1 MKPPN
6 LSEWALRHQQMVFY
20 LIIVF
25 MIGGVISYFQLG
37 RAEDPDFTFK
47 VMVVRTLWPGASA
60 QQVEQQLTE
69 RIEKKLAETP
79 WVDVLRT
86 ASRPG
91 ESLTVVLLKDY
102 TPKTEVSEAWRQVR
116 KKLDDIHHTLPP
128 GVQGPFPNDE
138 FGDIQIKIFALTA
151 KDDKTGYTMGDL
163 RREADRLAR
172 ELRRVDDVKKIELI
186 GVQDEKIYIDVSPAR
201 LAAMGLVPGQVF
213 DALQRQ
219 NAVAPAGHVETE
231 TDRVRL
237 RVSGPFDS
245 VDALREATLAVGG
258 RSFRLG
264 DIARVTRGLADPP
277 QPRMR
282 VAGRDAIGLGVV
294 MAKGGNVIDL
304 GEKLSA
310 AMARLQQDLPVG
322 IEVHV
327 VADQPQVVKTSLN
340 LFVRTLG
347 EAVLIVLAVSFLSLG
362 WRTGTVVA
370 LSIPLVLAITFLAMK
385 AFGID
390 LQRISLGALVI
401 ALGLLVDDAIITAE
415 MMVVKMEQGWDRF
428 KAATFAYTS
437 TAFPMLTGTLITAA
451 GFTPVGFAKSG
462 AGEYTI
468 SIFQVV
474 TIALLVSWLVA
485 VVFTPWLGYK
495 LLDPVSLRAIGEK
508 HGGDVY
514 DSPFYRRFRALVE
527 WCLRHRWLVIFATVG
542 FFGLSLVAFNT
553 GVQKQF
559 FPAASRPEIMVDIWL
574 PQGASL
580 KATEREVKRVE
591 ALLAKDDN
599 IVSWSSYI
607 GNGAPRFFLSLDQQ
621 LFADNFGQ
629 MVIVTRGLT
638 EREALK
644 NRLEAAFDAAD
655 GSWSHLRLRV
665 VRLENGPPVGYP
677 VQFRILGE
685 DLAALRDGA
694 ESISTLMR
702 AHPNL
707 RNVNFDWND
716 RVKSVR
722 VEIDQARARALG
734 VSSQD
739 VALTLQGWLVG
750 ATVTQFR
757 ENDQLIDVVWRA
769 SVARSRGP
777 ACGDATAE
785 EDAKIAASKSGGGI
799 PLADATPPR
808 CGSPSAASGRA
819 GAERGATAADNFAD
833 PRSLQRLPD
842 LDIVATSGRHIP
854 LAQVAKL
861 VPVLEEGLIW
871 RRDRLP
877 AITIRADIVG
887 SLQPQAASVQIDQQ
901 LGDLRAKLPPGFRI
915 EVGGSIEES
924 AKGEDSIKAVVPLM
938 IVGVITLLMIQLQN
952 ISRTIMVLLTAPLGL
967 IGVTLALL
975 LFQVPYGF
983 VANLGV
989 IALMGMILR
998 NSVILVDQI
1007 EQDEAEGKSAWEAI
1021 VSSTVRRFRPIT
1033 LTAAASVLAMIPL
1046 TRQVFW
1052 GPMAVAIMGGLI
1064 VATVLTCLFLPA
1076 LYAAWFRVRE
1086 PGTDPGVEA

>member
-1 MKPPN
+1 MRQIN
-6 LSEWALRHQQMVFY
+6 LSEWALRHQQMVLY

-25 MIGGVISYFQLG
+25 MIAGVISYFQLG
-37 RAEDPDFTFK
+37 RDEDPDFTLRS
-47 VMVVRTLWPGASA
+47 MVVRTLWPGASA
-60 QQVEQQLTE
+60 AQVEQQLTE
-69 RIEKKLAETP
+69 RIEKKLTETP

-86 ASRPG
+86 ASKPG
-91 ESLTVVLLKDY
+91 ESLTIISLKDY
-102 TPKTEVSEAWRQVR
+102 TPKAEVPEAWRQVR
-116 KKLDDIHHTLPP
+116 KKLDDIRHTLPE

-138 FGDIQIKIFALTA
+138 FGDVQIKIFALTA
-151 KDDKTGYTMGDL
+151 RDDQAGYGMGDL

-172 ELRRVDDVKKIELI
+172 ELRQVEDVKRVELI
-186 GVQDEKIYIDVSPAR
+186 GVQDEKIYIDVNPAR
-201 LAAMGLVPGQVF
+201 LAAMGLVPTQVF

-219 NAVAPAGHVETE
+219 NAVVPAGHVETE

-245 VDALREATLAVGG
+245 VDALREATLVVGG
-258 RSFRLG
+258 RTFRLD

-282 VAGRDAIGLGVV
+282 VADREAIGLGVV
-294 MAKGGNVIDL
+294 MTKGGNVIRL
-304 GEKLSA
+304 GENLSE
-310 AMARLQQDLPVG
+310 AMTRLQQDLPVG
-322 IEVHV
+322 IDVHV
-327 VADQPQVVKTSLN
+327 VADQPQIVKSSLN
-340 LFVRTLG
+340 LFVRVLG
-347 EAVLIVLAVSFLSLG
+347 EAVIIVLAVSFLSLG
-362 WRTGTVVA
+362 WRTGAVVA
-370 LSIPLVLAITFLAMK
+370 LSIPLVLAMTFLAMK
-385 AFGID
+385 VFGID

-401 ALGLLVDDAIITAE
+401 ALGLLVDDAIITVE

-437 TAFPMLTGTLITAA
+437 TAFPMLTGTLITVA
-451 GFTPVGFAKSG
+451 GFTPVGFARSA
-462 AGEYTI
+462 AGEYTF
-468 SIFQVV
+468 SIFSVV
-474 TIALLVSWLVA
+474 SIALVVSWIVA
-485 VVFTPWLGYK
+485 VVFTPYLGYR
-495 LLDPVSLRAIGEK
+495 LLDPAKLRTIAEG
-508 HGGDVY
+508 HGGDIY
-514 DSPFYRRFRALVE
+514 DSAFYRRLRALVV
-527 WCLRHRWLVIFATVG
+527 WCLRHRWLVIGATTGLFV
-542 FFGLSLVAFNT
+542 LSLLAFN
-553 GVQKQF
+553 GAVQKQF
-559 FPAASRPEIMVDIWL
+559 FPPANRPEIMVDIWL

-580 KATEREVKRVE
+580 KATEREVKRLE
-591 ALLAKDDN
+591 ALLGKDGN
-599 IVSWSSYI
+599 IASWSSYI

-629 MVIVTRGLT
+629 VVIVTRGLK

-644 NRLEAAFDAAD
+644 SRLETAFDAAD

-665 VRLENGPPVGYP
+665 VRLENGPPLGYP

-694 ESISTLMR
+694 ESISTVMR

-739 VALTLQGWLVG
+739 VALALQGWLVG

-769 SVARSRGP
+769 
-777 ACGDATAE
+777 
-785 EDAKIAASKSGGGI
+785 
-799 PLADATPPR
+799 
-808 CGSPSAASGRA
+808 
-819 GAERGATAADNFAD
+819 GAERGANSADASMAD
-833 PRSLQRLPD
+833 PADLRSLQRLPD
-842 LDIVATSGRHIP
+842 LDIVSASGRHIP
-854 LAQVAKL
+854 LAQVARL
-861 VPVLEEGLIW
+861 VPMLEEGLIW
-871 RRDRLP
+871 RRNRVP
-877 AITIRADIVG
+877 AITVQADIVG
-887 SLQPQAASVQIDQQ
+887 SMQPQTASTQIDQK
-901 LGDLRAKLPPGFRI
+901 LDKLRAALPPGFRI
-915 EVGGSIEES
+915 EVGGATEGS
-924 AKGEDSIKAVVPLM
+924 AKAENSIKAVVPLM
-938 IVGVITLLMIQLQN
+938 IVGVITLLMIQLQS

-1007 EQDEAEGKSAWEAI
+1007 EQDEAAGKSAWEAI
-1021 VSSTVRRFRPIT
+1021 VGSTVRRFRPIV

-1086 PGTDPGVEA
+1086 ADADSGAQA

>member
-1 MKPPN
+1 MNRLN
-6 LSEWALRHQQMVFY
+6 LSEWALRHPQMVLY
-20 LIIVF
+20 LIVVL
-25 MIGGVISYFQLG
+25 MLGGAVSFDRLG
-37 RAEDPDFTFK
+37 RAEDPDYTVK
-47 VMVVRTLWPGASA
+47 MMVVRTLWPGASA
-60 QQVEQQLTE
+60 AQVEQQLTE
-69 RIEKKLAETP
+69 RIEKKLAELP
-79 WVDVLRT
+79 SVDVLRT

-91 ESLTVVLLKDY
+91 ESLTIISLKD
-102 TPKTEVSEAWRQVR
+102 TSTKAEVAEAWRQVR
-116 KKLDDIHHTLPP
+116 KKLDDMRHTLPP

-138 FGDIQIKIFALTA
+138 FGDVQIKIFALTA
-151 KDDKTGYTMGDL
+151 RDDKAGHGMGDL
-163 RREADRLAR
+163 RREADKLAR
-172 ELRRVDDVKKIELI
+172 ELRRVADVKKIELI

-201 LAAMGLVPGQVF
+201 LAAMGLVPTQVF

-219 NAVAPAGHVETE
+219 NAVAPAGQVETE

-237 RVSGPFDS
+237 RVTGPFDS
-245 VDALREATLAVGG
+245 VEAIRETMLAVGG
-258 RSFRLG
+258 RSLRLG
-264 DIARVTRGLADPP
+264 DVARVSRGLADPP

-282 VAGRDAIGLGVV
+282 VAGRDAIGIGVV
-294 MAKGGNVIDL
+294 MAKGGNVIEL
-304 GEKLSA
+304 GDNLSKT
-310 AMARLQQDLPVG
+310 MERLRQDLPVG
-322 IEVHV
+322 IDVHGV
-327 VADQPQVVKTSLN
+327 FDQPQIVKTSLN

-347 EAVLIVLAVSFLSLG
+347 EAMVIVLAVSFLSLG

-370 LSIPLVLAITFLAMK
+370 LSIPLVLAITFIAMK

-401 ALGLLVDDAIITAE
+401 ALGLLVDDAIIAAE

-451 GFTPVGFAKSG
+451 GFTPVGFARSG

-474 TIALLVSWLVA
+474 TISLLVSWIVA

-495 LLDPVSLRAIGEK
+495 LLDPVRLRAIGEK
-508 HGGDVY
+508 HGGDIY

-527 WCLRHRWLVIFATVG
+527 WCLRHRWLVISATVG
-542 FFGLSLVAFNT
+542 AFALSLAAFNT

-559 FPAASRPEIMVDIWL
+559 FPPASRPEIMVDIWL

-591 ALLAKDDN
+591 ALLDKDEN
-599 IVSWSSYI
+599 IASWSSYI

-621 LFADNFGQ
+621 LYADNFGQ
-629 MVIVTRGLT
+629 MVIVTRGLK
-638 EREALK
+638 ERDAVK
-644 NRLEAAFDAAD
+644 SRLEAAFGAAD
-655 GSWSHLRLRV
+655 GSWSHLLLRV
-665 VRLENGPPVGYP
+665 VRLENGPPIGYP
-677 VQFRILGE
+677 VQFRVLGE
-685 DLAALRDGA
+685 DLAALRDNA
-694 ESISTLMR
+694 EGVARAMR
-702 AHPNL
+702 AHPGL
-707 RNVNFDWND
+707 SNVNFNWND

-739 VALTLQGWLVG
+739 VALTLQGWLTG

-769 SVARSRGP
+769 GAGSGT
-777 ACGDATAE
+777 G
-785 EDAKIAASKSGGGI
+785 AAM
-799 PLADATPPR
+799 
-808 CGSPSAASGRA
+808 
-819 GAERGATAADNFAD
+819 EFAD

-842 LDIVATSGRHIP
+842 LDIVSASGRHIP
-854 LAQVAKL
+854 LAQLARL

-871 RRDRLP
+871 RRNRLP
-877 AITIRADIVG
+877 AITVQADIVG
-887 SLQPQAASVQIDQQ
+887 RMQPQTVAEQIDQS
-901 LGDLRAKLPPGFRI
+901 LGKLRADLPPGFRI
-915 EVGGSIEES
+915 EVGGAIEES
-924 AKGEDSIKAVVPLM
+924 AKGESSIKAVVPMM
-938 IVGVITLLMIQLQN
+938 IVGVITLLMIQLQS
-952 ISRTIMVLLTAPLGL
+952 ISRTVMVLLTAPLGL

-975 LFQVPYGF
+975 VFQAPYGF

-1007 EQDEAEGKSAWEAI
+1007 EQDEAAGKSSWEAI
-1021 VSSTVRRFRPIT
+1021 VGSTVRRFRPIV

-1052 GPMAVAIMGGLI
+1052 GPMAVAIMGGLM

-1086 PGTDPGVEA
+1086 PGADPVLKRRIPPLPARL

>member
-1 MKPPN
+1 MKQIN
-6 LSEWALRHQQMVFY
+6 LSEWALRHPQMVVY
-20 LIIVF
+20 LMIVF
-25 MIGGVISYFQLG
+25 MIGGALSFLQLG

-60 QQVEQQLTE
+60 KQVELQLTE

-86 ASRPG
+86 KSQPG
-91 ESLTVVLLKDY
+91 ESLTIVILKDY
-102 TPKTEVSEAWRQVR
+102 TPKDQVPEAWRQVR
-116 KKLDDIHHTLPP
+116 KKLDDIRHTLPE
-128 GVQGPFPNDE
+128 GVRGPFPNDE
-138 FGDIQIKIFALTA
+138 FGDVQIKIFALTA
-151 KDDKTGYTMGDL
+151 RDDKAGHDMGDL

-172 ELRRVDDVKKIELI
+172 ELRRVPDVKKIELI

-201 LAAMGLVPGQVF
+201 LASMGLVPTQVF
-213 DALQRQ
+213 DALRRQ
-219 NAVAPAGHVETE
+219 NAVVPAGHIETE

-245 VDALREATLAVGG
+245 VDALRDATLSVGG
-258 RSFRLG
+258 KQFLLS
-264 DIARVTRGLADPP
+264 DIAKVSRGLVDPP

-282 VAGRDAIGLGVV
+282 VAGREAVGLGVV

-304 GEKLSA
+304 GDNLGQ
-310 AMARLQQDLPVG
+310 AMARLKQDLPVG
-322 IEVHV
+322 IDVHV
-327 VADQPQVVKTSLN
+327 VSDQPQIVKTSLN
-340 LFVRTLG
+340 LFVTTLG
-347 EAVLIVLAVSFLSLG
+347 EAIFIVLAVSFLSLG

-370 LSIPLVLAITFLAMK
+370 LSIPLVLAMTFLAMK
-385 AFGID
+385 IFGID

-401 ALGLLVDDAIITAE
+401 SLGLLVDDAIIAAE

-437 TAFPMLTGTLITAA
+437 TAFPMLTGTLITVA
-451 GFTPVGFAKSG
+451 GFTPVGFAKSA
-462 AGEYTI
+462 AGEYTF
-468 SIFQVV
+468 SIFAVV
-474 TIALLVSWLVA
+474 TIALVVSWFVA
-485 VVFTPWLGYK
+485 VIFTPYLGYK
-495 LLDPVSLRAIGEK
+495 LLDPAKLRAIGEK
-508 HGGDVY
+508 HGGDIY
-514 DSPFYRRFRALVE
+514 QSPFYRGFRALVV
-527 WCLRHRWLVIFATVG
+527 WCLRHRWLVIFATIAI
-542 FFGLSLVAFNT
+542 FALSLVVFNVA
-553 GVQKQF
+553 VQKQF
-559 FPAASRPEIMVDIWL
+559 FPSASRPELVVEVWL

-580 KATEREVKRVE
+580 KATEHEVKRLE
-591 ALLAKDDN
+591 ALVESDPEVA
-599 IVSWSSYI
+599 SWSSYI

-629 MVIVTRGLT
+629 MVIVAKGLG
-638 EREALK
+638 EREEVK
-644 NRLEAAFDAAD
+644 DRLEAAFDTAD
-655 GSWSHLRLRV
+655 GSWSHLRMRV
-665 VRLENGPPVGYP
+665 ARLENGPPVGYP

-685 DLAALRDGA
+685 DLAALRAGA
-694 ESISTLMR
+694 EKIAKLMR

-769 SVARSRGP
+769 GYERP
-777 ACGDATAE
+777 AGSDA
-785 EDAKIAASKSGGGI
+785 
-799 PLADATPPR
+799 
-808 CGSPSAASGRA
+808 GS
-819 GAERGATAADNFAD
+819 FAD
-833 PRSLQRLPD
+833 PRTLTALPD
-842 LDIVATSGRHIP
+842 LDIVSASGRHIP
-854 LAQVAKL
+854 LAQVARL

-877 AITIRADIVG
+877 TITIRADIVG
-887 SLQPQAASVQIDQQ
+887 SMQPQTASLQMEQQ
-901 LGDLRAKLPPGFRI
+901 LSEMRATLPPGFRI
-915 EVGGSIEES
+915 ETGGAIEES
-924 AKGEDSIKAVVPLM
+924 AKGENSIKAVMPLM
-938 IVGVITLLMIQLQN
+938 VVGVITLLMIQLQS

-967 IGVTLALL
+967 IGVTVALL
-975 LFQVPYGF
+975 VFQAPFGF

-1007 EQDEAEGKSAWEAI
+1007 RQDETDGKSEWEAI
-1021 VSSTVRRFRPIT
+1021 VSSTVRRFRPIV
-1033 LTAAASVLAMIPL
+1033 LTAAAAVMAMIPL

-1052 GPMAVAIMGGLI
+1052 GPMAMAIMGGLI
-1064 VATVLTCLFLPA
+1064 FATALTCLFLPA
-1076 LYAAWFRVRE
+1076 LYAAWFKVKE
-1086 PGTDPGVEA
+1086 PITGVVEA

>member
-1 MKPPN
+1 MKQIN
-6 LSEWALRHQQMVFY
+6 LSEWALKHQQMVLY
-20 LIIVF
+20 LIVVF
-25 MIGGVISYFQLG
+25 MIGGVISFLQLG

-69 RIEKKLAETP
+69 RIEKKLSETP

-91 ESLTVVLLKDY
+91 ESLTIVLLKDY
-102 TPKTEVSEAWRQVR
+102 TPKTEVAEAWRQVR
-116 KKLDDIHHTLPP
+116 KKLDDIRFTLPP

-138 FGDIQIKIFALTA
+138 FGDIHIKIFALTA
-151 KDDKTGYTMGDL
+151 HDDKAGYGMGEL

-172 ELRRVDDVKKIELI
+172 ELRRVPDVKKIELI

-201 LAAMGLVPGQVF
+201 LAAMGLAPTQVF

-219 NAVAPAGHVETE
+219 NAMVPAGHVETE
-231 TDRVRL
+231 SDRVRL

-245 VDALREATLAVGG
+245 VEALREATLAVGG

-282 VAGRDAIGLGVV
+282 VAGREAIGLGVV
-294 MAKGGNVIDL
+294 MARGGNVIDL
-304 GEKLSA
+304 GDNLSA
-310 AMARLQQDLPVG
+310 AMNQLKKDLPLG
-322 IEVHV
+322 IDVHV

-340 LFVRTLG
+340 LFVKTLG
-347 EAVLIVLAVSFLSLG
+347 EAILIVLAVSFLSLG

-385 AFGID
+385 VFGID

-401 ALGLLVDDAIITAE
+401 SLGLLVDDAIIAAE

-451 GFTPVGFAKSG
+451 GFTPVGFAKSA
-462 AGEYTI
+462 AGEYTF
-468 SIFQVV
+468 SIFAVV
-474 TIALLVSWLVA
+474 SIALMVSWIVA
-485 VVFTPWLGYK
+485 VVFTPYLGFK
-495 LLDPVSLRAIGEK
+495 LLDPVKLRAIGEK
-508 HGGDVY
+508 HGGDIY
-514 DSPFYRRFRALVE
+514 DSPFYRRFRALVV
-527 WCLRHRWLVIFATVG
+527 WCLRHRWLVIVATVAV
-542 FFGLSLVAFNT
+542 FALSLAAFNK

-559 FPAASRPEIMVDIWL
+559 FPSASRPELMVDIWL

-591 ALLAKDDN
+591 ALIGTDEG
-599 IVSWSSYI
+599 IGSWSSYI

-629 MVIVTRGLT
+629 MVIVTKGLK
-638 EREALK
+638 EREEVK
-644 NRLEAAFDAAD
+644 HKLEAAFDAPD

-694 ESISTLMR
+694 ESISTVMR

-716 RVKSVR
+716 RVKAVR

-750 ATVTQFR
+750 ASVTQFR

-769 SVARSRGP
+769 
-777 ACGDATAE
+777 
-785 EDAKIAASKSGGGI
+785 
-799 PLADATPPR
+799 
-808 CGSPSAASGRA
+808 
-819 GAERGATAADNFAD
+819 GAERGEEGFAD
-833 PRSLQRLPD
+833 PRTLTRLPD
-842 LDIVATSGRHIP
+842 LDIVASSGRHIP
-854 LAQVAKL
+854 LAQVARL
-861 VPVLEEGLIW
+861 APVLEEGLIW

-877 AITIRADIVG
+877 TITVRADIVG
-887 SLQPQAASVQIDQQ
+887 SMQPQAASAQIEQQ
-901 LGDLRAKLPPGFRI
+901 LAALRDKLPPGFRI
-915 EVGGSIEES
+915 ETGGSVEES
-924 AKGEDSIKAVVPLM
+924 AKGENSIKAVVPLM
-938 IVGVITLLMIQLQN
+938 IVAVITLLMIQLQS

-967 IGVTLALL
+967 IGVTLSLL
-975 LFQVPYGF
+975 VFRVPYGF

-1007 EQDEAEGKSAWEAI
+1007 EQDEDAGKSAWEAI
-1021 VSSTVRRFRPIT
+1021 VGSTVRRFRPIT
-1033 LTAAASVLAMIPL
+1033 LTAAAAVLAMIPL

-1076 LYAAWFRVRE
+1076 LYAAWFRVKE
-1086 PGTDPGVEA
+1086 PDADSGAEA

>member
-1 MKPPN
+1 MKHLN
-6 LSEWALRHQQMVFY
+6 LSEWALRHQQMVLY
-20 LIIVF
+20 LMIVF
-25 MIGGVISYFQLG
+25 MVGGTLAFLKLG
-37 RAEDPDFTFK
+37 RAEDPDFLFR
-47 VMVVRTLWPGASA
+47 VMVVRTLWPGANA

-86 ASRPG
+86 ASKPG
-91 ESLTVVLLKDY
+91 ESLTVIILKDY
-102 TPKTEVSEAWRQVR
+102 TPKTEVPEAWRQVR
-116 KKLDDIHHTLPP
+116 KKLDDIRHTLPA

-138 FGDIQIKIFALTA
+138 FGDVQIKIFALTA
-151 KDDKTGYTMGDL
+151 RDDKTGYSMGDL

-172 ELRRVDDVKKIELI
+172 ELRRVEDVKKIELI

-201 LAAMGLVPGQVF
+201 LAAMGLVPTQVF

-219 NAVAPAGHVETE
+219 NAVVPAGHVETE

-237 RVSGPFDS
+237 RVTGPFDS

-258 RSFRLG
+258 RNFRLG

-294 MAKGGNVIDL
+294 MARGGNVIDL
-304 GEKLSA
+304 GENLSS

-322 IEVHV
+322 MDVHV
-327 VADQPQVVKTSLN
+327 VVDQPQIVKTSLN
-340 LFVRTLG
+340 LFVKTLG
-347 EAVLIVLAVSFLSLG
+347 EAMIIVLAVSFLSLG

-370 LSIPLVLAITFLAMK
+370 LSIPLVLAMTFLAMK

-401 ALGLLVDDAIITAE
+401 SLGLLVDDAIITAE

-451 GFTPVGFAKSG
+451 GFTPVGFAKSA
-462 AGEYTI
+462 AGEYTF
-468 SIFQVV
+468 SIFAVV
-474 TIALLVSWLVA
+474 TIALLVSWIVA

-495 LLDPVSLRAIGEK
+495 LLDPAKLRAIAEK
-508 HGGDVY
+508 HGGDIY
-514 DSPFYRRFRALVE
+514 ESPFYRRFRALVV
-527 WCLRHRWLVIFATVG
+527 WCLRHRWLVIGATIAMFA
-542 FFGLSLVAFNT
+542 LSLVAFNK

-559 FPAASRPEIMVDIWL
+559 FPPASRPELMIDIWL

-591 ALLAKDDN
+591 ALLDKDEN
-599 IVSWSSYI
+599 ISSWSSYI
-607 GNGAPRFFLSLDQQ
+607 GNGAPRFVLSLDQQ

-629 MVIVTRGLT
+629 MVIVAKGLA
-638 EREALK
+638 EREVVK
-644 NRLEAAFDAAD
+644 NRLEAAFDAQD

-665 VRLENGPPVGYP
+665 VRMENGPPVGYP
-677 VQFRILGE
+677 VQFRVSGE
-685 DLAALRDGA
+685 DLAALRDSA
-694 ESISTLMR
+694 ESISTVMR

-707 RNVNFDWND
+707 RNVNFDWNE
-716 RVKSVR
+716 RIKSVR

-769 SVARSRGP
+769 
-777 ACGDATAE
+777 
-785 EDAKIAASKSGGGI
+785 
-799 PLADATPPR
+799 
-808 CGSPSAASGRA
+808 
-819 GAERGATAADNFAD
+819 GAERGAAGGAEFAD
-833 PRSLQRLPD
+833 PRTLSRLPD
-842 LDIVATSGRHIP
+842 LDIVSGSGRHIP
-854 LAQVAKL
+854 LAQVARL

-871 RRDRLP
+871 RRNRVP
-877 AITIRADIVG
+877 TITVRADIAG
-887 SLQPQAASVQIDQQ
+887 SMQPAAASTQVDQQ
-901 LGDLRAKLPPGFRI
+901 LADLRTKLPPGFRI
-915 EVGGSIEES
+915 EVGGSTEES
-924 AKGEDSIKAVVPLM
+924 AKGEKPIMAVVPLM
-938 IVGVITLLMIQLQN
+938 VVGVTILLMIQLQS

-967 IGVTLALL
+967 IGVTLAMLVL
-975 LFQVPYGF
+975 QVPYGF

-998 NSVILVDQI
+998 NSVILIDQI
-1007 EQDEAEGKSAWEAI
+1007 EQDEQSGKSEWEAI
-1021 VSSTVRRFRPIT
+1021 VGSTVRRFRPIT
-1033 LTAAASVLAMIPL
+1033 LTAAAAVLAMIPL
-1046 TRQVFW
+1046 SRQVFW

-1076 LYAAWFRVRE
+1076 LYAAWFRVKE
-1086 PGTDPGVEA
+1086 PAADSL

>member
-1 MKPPN
+1 MKQVN
-6 LSEWALRHQQMVFY
+6 LSEWALRHPQMVLY

-25 MIGGVISYFQLG
+25 MIGGVISFLQLG

-86 ASRPG
+86 ASKPG
-91 ESLTVVLLKDY
+91 ESLTIVILKDF
-102 TPKTEVSEAWRQVR
+102 TPKTEVPEAWRQVR
-116 KKLDDIHHTLPP
+116 KKLDDIRHTLPA

-138 FGDIQIKIFALTA
+138 FGDVQIKIFALTA

-172 ELRRVDDVKKIELI
+172 ELRRVNDVKKIELI

-201 LAAMGLVPGQVF
+201 LAAMGLAPTQVF

-219 NAVAPAGHVETE
+219 NAVAPAGHVETA

-245 VDALREATLAVGG
+245 VEALREASLAVGG

-282 VAGRDAIGLGVV
+282 VAGRDAIGLGIV
-294 MAKGGNVIDL
+294 MARGGNVIDL
-304 GEKLSA
+304 GDNLSA
-310 AMARLQQDLPVG
+310 TMAKLQQDLPVG
-322 IEVHV
+322 MDVHV
-327 VADQPQVVKTSLN
+327 VADQPQIVKTSLN

-347 EAVLIVLAVSFLSLG
+347 EAMLIVLAVSFLSLG

-385 AFGID
+385 VFGID

-401 ALGLLVDDAIITAE
+401 SLGLLVDDAIITVE

-474 TIALLVSWLVA
+474 TIALLVSWIVA

-495 LLDPVSLRAIGEK
+495 LLDPAKLRAIAEK
-508 HGGDVY
+508 HGGDIY

-542 FFGLSLVAFNT
+542 FFALSLVAFNK

-559 FPAASRPEIMVDIWL
+559 FPPASRPEIMIDIWL

-580 KATEREVKRVE
+580 KATEHEVKRVE
-591 ALLAKDDN
+591 ALLGKDEH
-599 IVSWSSYI
+599 IASWSSYI

-629 MVIVTRGLT
+629 MVIVTKGLK
-638 EREALK
+638 EREIVK

-655 GSWSHLRLRV
+655 GSWAHLRLRV

-685 DLAALRDGA
+685 DLTALRDNA
-694 ESISTLMR
+694 ETVSSLMR

-716 RVKSVR
+716 RVKAVR

-769 SVARSRGP
+769 
-777 ACGDATAE
+777 
-785 EDAKIAASKSGGGI
+785 GG
-799 PLADATPPR
+799 
-808 CGSPSAASGRA
+808 
-819 GAERGATAADNFAD
+819 ERGTRGDGDGFAD
-833 PRSLQRLPD
+833 PRTLTRLPD
-842 LDIVATSGRHIP
+842 LDVIATSGRHIP
-854 LAQVAKL
+854 LAQVARL

-871 RRDRLP
+871 RRDRMP
-877 AITIRADIVG
+877 TITVRADIVG
-887 SLQPQAASVQIDQQ
+887 SMQPQAASAQVDQQ
-901 LGDLRAKLPPGFRI
+901 LGDLRGKLPPGFRI
-915 EVGGSIEES
+915 EVGGSTEES
-924 AKGEDSIKAVVPLM
+924 AKGENSIKAAVPLM
-938 IVGVITLLMIQLQN
+938 IVGVITLLMIQLQSV
-952 ISRTIMVLLTAPLGL
+952 SRTIMVLLTAPLGL

-975 LFQVPYGF
+975 VFQVPYGF

-1007 EQDEAEGKSAWEAI
+1007 EQDEADGKSEWEAI
-1021 VSSTVRRFRPIT
+1021 VGSTVRRFRPIA
-1033 LTAAASVLAMIPL
+1033 LTAAAAVLAMIPL

-1076 LYAAWFRVRE
+1076 LYAAWFKVKE
-1086 PGTDPGVEA
+1086 PGDYPAAA